1 MIDRVVKHV
10 ISPWCWQLIFS
21 VSWGSFF
28 FPPPAMSS
36 TWSEVI
42 TSLLRSTQ
50 ILDILVPCLFK
61 TSLSGGGKR
70 LITRSSLLLLAALY
84 GTAHPNYLTIDTQS
98 VIALADASLGLTSA
112 VERGGRG
119 GWVDGLLHG
128 RLMNSRQSAFIEGGR
143 WLLYRCLL
151 SGNVALNIC
160 VESFS
165 VPVLCV

>member
-1 MIDRVVKHV
+1 MSF
-10 ISPWCWQLIFS
+10 SPWCWHMI
-21 VSWGSFF
+21 VF

-42 TSLLRSTQ
+42 TSLLRSTR
-50 ILDILVPCLFK
+50 ILDILVPCSFK
-61 TSLSGGGKR
+61 TSLSGGKR

-98 VIALADASLGLTSA
+98 VIALADASLVLTSA